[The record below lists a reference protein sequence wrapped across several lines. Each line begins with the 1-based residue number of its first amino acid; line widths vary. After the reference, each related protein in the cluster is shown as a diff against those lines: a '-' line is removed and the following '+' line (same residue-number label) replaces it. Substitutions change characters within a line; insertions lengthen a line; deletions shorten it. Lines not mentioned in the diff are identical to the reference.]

1 MVHAS
6 IQELASGGYHLRKE
20 YQQKEIYE
28 EGVYQRGGATP
39 LILKASDFISLW
51 PKSDI
56 TQ

>member
-1 MVHAS
+1 MVYAS
-6 IQELASGGYHLRKE
+6 IQELASGGYHLYKE
-20 YQQKEIYE
+20 YQQKEINE
-28 EGVYQRGGATP
+28 EIEYQRGGATP